1 MFAVEKEH
9 STQTHRTKIMSD
21 QHVVQRDEGWAV
33 RKEGAE
39 RDTSLHPTQKEAID
53 AATEISKNQKVEVFI
68 HDRHGKIRERNSFG
82 NDPYPPPG

>member
-1 MFAVEKEH
+1 
-9 STQTHRTKIMSD
+9 MSD

-53 AATEISKNQKVEVFI
+53 AATETQKIKKPKYSFTTGTEKSASATRLEMI
-68 HDRHGKIRERNSFG
+68 LIRRQADEFKCG
-82 NDPYPPPG
+82 